1 MILNNKTLEK
11 LQKLINEEI
20 EYKSGPQLVQFFNS
34 LGFNDVY
41 GQGFPSVNS
50 KRNKRNKPCIRMVC
64 LRYNFRRSNGN
75 ILYHHLNSCK
85 KAWQDNPCR
94 GA

>member
-41 GQGFPSVNS
+41 GQGFPSECRFNKSS
-50 KRNKRNKPCIRMVC
+50 KGDSV
-64 LRYNFRRSNGN
+64 
-75 ILYHHLNSCK
+75 
-85 KAWQDNPCR
+85 
-94 GA
+94 